1 MQLDKTYAVLWDMD
15 GVLVDSGEFHYVAWV
30 EILAREGLPYTR
42 AQFNAMFGMDN
53 RGVLNTL
60 LGREPE
66 ADWLA
71 QVSDEKEAAFR
82 AAIVGKAQPLPGV
95 VRWLTRL
102 KAAGVRQA
110 VASSAPPAN
119 IDLLIDTVD
128 LRQYFDAVVST
139 FGMAGKPDP
148 GVFLEAARQVGVP
161 PERCLVVEDAIAGVQ
176 AAKRA
181 GMACLAVTNTN
192 TRAALAAAQAD
203 AVVDSLEQVDDH
215 ALERLLTQGS
225 ARGGMEAGTRNPGSH
240 NA

>member
-1 MQLDKTYAVLWDMD
+1 MQLNSTYAVLWDMD

-30 EILAREGLPYTR
+30 EILGREGLAYTR
-42 AQFNAMFGMDN
+42 DQFNAMFGMDN
-53 RGVLNTL
+53 RGVLTTL

-66 ADWLA
+66 AAWLA
-71 QVSDEKEAAFR
+71 PVSDEKEAAFR
-82 AAIVGKAQPLPGV
+82 AAILGKAEPLPGV

-119 IDLLIDTVD
+119 IDLLIDALN

-148 GVFLEAARQVGVP
+148 GVFLEAARRVGVP

-192 TRAALAAAQAD
+192 TRAALASAGAD
-203 AVVDSLEQVDDH
+203 RLVDSLEELDD
-215 ALERLLTQGS
+215 S
-225 ARGGMEAGTRNPGSH
+225 AWETMLRRSAATV
-240 NA
+240 

>member
-1 MQLDKTYAVLWDMD
+1 MQLDATYAVLWDMD

-30 EILAREGLPYTR
+30 ETLAHEGLGYTR
-42 AQFNAMFGMDN
+42 DQFNAMFGMDN
-53 RGVLNTL
+53 RGVLTTL

-66 ADWLA
+66 AAWLA

-82 AAIVGKAQPLPGV
+82 EAILGKAEPLPGA

-119 IDLLIDTVD
+119 IDLLIGSLD

-139 FGMAGKPDP
+139 FGMRGKPDP
-148 GVFLEAARQVGVP
+148 GVFLEAARRVGVP
-161 PERCLVVEDAIAGVQ
+161 PEHCLVIEDAIAGVQ

-192 TRAALAAAQAD
+192 TRAALAAALAD
-203 AVVDSLEQVDDH
+203 LVVDSLEVVAEEEWERVMRRIASRDD
-215 ALERLLTQGS
+215 G
-225 ARGGMEAGTRNPGSH
+225 
-240 NA
+240 

>member
-1 MQLDKTYAVLWDMD
+1 MQLDNTYAVLWDMD
-15 GVLVDSGEFHYVAWV
+15 GVLVDSGEFHYAAWV

-42 AQFNAMFGMDN
+42 EQFNAMFGMDN
-53 RGVLNTL
+53 RGVLTTL

-66 ADWLA
+66 AAWLA

-82 AAIVGKAQPLPGV
+82 AAIVGQAEPLRGV
-95 VRWLTRL
+95 VRWLARL

-119 IDLLIDTVD
+119 IDLLIDTLN
-128 LRQYFDAVVST
+128 LRQYFVAVVST

-181 GMACLAVTNTN
+181 GMTCLALTTTN
-192 TRAALAAAQAD
+192 TRAALAPVGAD
-203 AVVDSLEQVDDH
+203 WVVDNLEELDDRVW
-215 ALERLLTQGS
+215 ETLL
-225 ARGGMEAGTRNPGSH
+225 RHNPATG
-240 NA
+240 

>member
-30 EILAREGLPYTR
+30 AILAREGLPYTR
-42 AQFNAMFGMDN
+42 AQFNALFGMDN
-53 RGVLNTL
+53 RGVLTTL

-66 ADWLA
+66 AAWLT

-82 AAIVGKAQPLPGV
+82 EAILGKAEPLPGV
-95 VRWLTRL
+95 VRWLARL

-119 IDLLIDTVD
+119 IDLLIDSLN

-139 FGMAGKPDP
+139 FGMLGKPDP
-148 GVFLEAARQVGVP
+148 GVFLEAARRVGVP

-176 AAKRA
+176 AARRA
-181 GMACLAVTNTN
+181 GMTCLAVTNTN

-203 AVVDSLEQVDDH
+203 LVVDSLEEVRKGEW
-215 ALERLLTQGS
+215 ERLMRRMKDPAQRS
-225 ARGGMEAGTRNPGSH
+225 AGLGEG
-240 NA
+240 